1 MSRHNFFPEPVPV
14 GIADL
19 VALTGGIVQERGDFD
34 DGSRTFCGV
43 APLDRANSSEIS
55 FLDNIKYLDD
65 LRTTHSGVC
74 FVSSQFVEH
83 VPSGTIAILT
93 PQPYLSFALASARL
107 FPLALAPGTIHRG
120 KGVMAGATIS
130 PDARLESDVT
140 IDPGVV
146 IGPFAHIGSGS
157 TIAANSVIGP
167 GVQIGR
173 GCHIGSNVTI
183 MHSFLGNGVIIH
195 SGASIGQDG
204 FGFSIGRNG
213 HTKVPQ
219 TGRVVIQD
227 NVEIGA
233 NSAIDRGANRD
244 TVIGEGTK
252 IDNLVQIAHN
262 VVIGRHCLIAG
273 QVGIA
278 GSSILGDFVFMGGQ
292 VGVAGHVKIGSGVQI
307 AGGSDVHGDIAPGS
321 KVGGSPARPLKQWF
335 REVAVL
341 SRIADK
347 SRGGG
352 AVSD

>member
-1 MSRHNFFPEPVPV
+1 MSRTNFFPEPVPV
-14 GIADL
+14 CLADL
-19 VALTGGIVQERGDFD
+19 VALTGDIVQERDTLPVDARLF
-34 DGSRTFCGV
+34 FGV
-43 APLDRANSSEIS
+43 APLDRAGGSDVS
-55 FLDNIKYLDD
+55 FLDNVRYLED
-65 LRTTHSGVC
+65 LKTTQAGAC
-74 FVSSQFVEH
+74 FVSSQHVEH
-83 VPSGTIAILT
+83 VPSGTIAIVSL
-93 PQPYLSFALASARL
+93 QPYLSFALASARL
-107 FPLALAPGTIHRG
+107 FPSAMAPGTILQG

-130 PDARLESDVT
+130 PDARLEADVS

-146 IGPFAHIGSGS
+146 IGPFAQIGSGS

-183 MHSFLGNGVIIH
+183 MHSFIGNGVIIH
-195 SGASIGQDG
+195 SGTSIGQDG
-204 FGFSIGRNG
+204 FGFSIGRTG

-233 NSAIDRGANRD
+233 NSAIDRGASRD

-252 IDNLVQIAHN
+252 IDNLVQVAHN

-278 GSSILGDFVFMGGQ
+278 GSSVLGDFVFMGGQ
-292 VGVAGHVKIGSGVQI
+292 VGVAGHVKIGSGTQI

-352 AVSD
+352 SVSD

>member
-14 GIADL
+14 GVADL
-19 VALTGGIVQERGDFD
+19 VALTGGIVQELGDFD

-43 APLDRANSSEIS
+43 APLDRASSSEIS

-65 LRTTHSGVC
+65 LRTTRAGVC

-107 FPLALAPGTIHRG
+107 FPLAMAPGTIHRG

-130 PDARLESDVT
+130 PEARLESDVS

-204 FGFSIGRNG
+204 FGFSIGRTG

-273 QVGIA
+273 
-278 GSSILGDFVFMGGQ
+278 
-292 VGVAGHVKIGSGVQI
+292 HVKIGSGVQI